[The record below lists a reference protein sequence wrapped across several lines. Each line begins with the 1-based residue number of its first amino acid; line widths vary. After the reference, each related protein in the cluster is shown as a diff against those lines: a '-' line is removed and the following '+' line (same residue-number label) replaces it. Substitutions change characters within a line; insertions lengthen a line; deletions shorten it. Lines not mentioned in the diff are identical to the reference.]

1 MKLHS
6 VISYLISIIIILTL
20 GSCTE
25 RELDVLP
32 VLEVLA
38 VESQDITQSSAKLKA
53 DVIIVGN
60 QTIVEYGIE
69 LSKSPLF
76 SQSSTLSI
84 PGIPPLG
91 VFELTFTGLE
101 ANTKYYYKA
110 YALINTTRVYSG
122 TYENFTT
129 KQ

>member
-1 MKLHS
+1 MVSLN
-6 VISYLISIIIILTL
+6 
-20 GSCTE
+20 SCTV

-32 VLEVLA
+32 VIEILA
-38 VESQDITQSSAKLKA
+38 AESQDITQSAAKLKA
-53 DVIIVGN
+53 DVLIVGN

-76 SQSSTLSI
+76 SQSITLSI
-84 PGIPPLG
+84 PGFPAQG

-122 TYENFTT
+122 TYMDFTT